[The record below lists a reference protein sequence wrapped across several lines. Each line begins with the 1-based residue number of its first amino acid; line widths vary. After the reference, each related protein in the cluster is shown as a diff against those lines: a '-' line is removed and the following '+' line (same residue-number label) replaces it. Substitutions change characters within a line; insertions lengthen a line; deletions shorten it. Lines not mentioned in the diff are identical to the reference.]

1 MCEYCR
7 QYECLPACP
16 SFDGHTTEL
25 GSSTGKC
32 AFCDGNIYDCDEYYA
47 KNDKILCAE
56 CAEELVSPE
65 LLDFL
70 GCETIKDFFDMLW

>member
-7 QYECLPACP
+7 QYECPSACP
-16 SFDGHTTEL
+16 SFNGHATGL

-32 AFCDGNIYDCDEYYA
+32 AFCEANIYDSDEQYA
-47 KNDKILCAE
+47 KNDKVLCAE

-65 LLDFL
+65 LLELLD
-70 GCETIKDFFDMLW
+70 CADIKEFFDLLL